1 MLMTSAKVFE
11 PNLENLTKNQYGNNH
26 LTKFIHASDIHLGS
40 HQYRNDYRA
49 NDFIFAFEEI
59 LSIAVIHRVDFLLL
73 GGDVFTSL
81 EMLPGKLTKIVN
93 LLTNFKKVTKNQIL
107 IIAIE
112 GNHDIR
118 KFSRGQ
124 KFKQRG
130 QSWLKLLA
138 SLGLII
144 LLDAD
149 VDLSPD
155 EIFKEYDFKTR
166 KGGKIRI
173 KDVIIYG
180 TRYLGQNP
188 VEYLLK
194 LKDGIEK
201 DDDLF
206 HILLQH
212 FGIKGQMEQVPGVDY
227 RRIQILKNRVNY
239 LALGHF
245 HLQFIL
251 DDWIFNPGSSEASC
265 SSDFSFK
272 RGVFLVTITK
282 NDSYT
287 KCVNKIRL
295 TNRTSRWEHIYFK
308 TEFRKKEKM
317 YEYIIQKLKKSFD
330 LDKNLNKNSSNI
342 QTPVLFLVLKGK
354 KPFYRCKIDKKEIT
368 QLVCENLPVVDVRI
382 YQKFSDF
389 LKTLDTFI

>member
-1 MLMTSAKVFE
+1 MTSANRTNIQLDNIVKVQKGG
-11 PNLENLTKNQYGNNH
+11 TS

-40 HQYRNDYRA
+40 HQYRNEDRA
-49 NDFIFAFEEI
+49 NDFISAFEEI
-59 LSIAVIHRVDFLLL
+59 LATSVLHQVDFILL

-81 EMLPGKLTKIVN
+81 EMLPGKLTRVVN
-93 LLTNFKKVTKNQIL
+93 LLNNFKNETENRIL
-107 IIAIE
+107 IVAIE

-124 KFKQRG
+124 RFKQRG

-149 VDLSPD
+149 VELPPD
-155 EIFKEYDFKTR
+155 EMFKEYDFKTR

-212 FGIKGQMEQVPGVDY
+212 FGIKGQMEQVPGVNY

-265 SSDFSFK
+265 SS
-272 RGVFLVTITK
+272 
-282 NDSYT
+282 
-287 KCVNKIRL
+287 
-295 TNRTSRWEHIYFK
+295 
-308 TEFRKKEKM
+308 
-317 YEYIIQKLKKSFD
+317 
-330 LDKNLNKNSSNI
+330 
-342 QTPVLFLVLKGK
+342 
-354 KPFYRCKIDKKEIT
+354 
-368 QLVCENLPVVDVRI
+368 
-382 YQKFSDF
+382 
-389 LKTLDTFI
+389 

>member
-1 MLMTSAKVFE
+1 MTSTNGTDIQSDALVKTHKRVAS
-11 PNLENLTKNQYGNNH
+11 

-40 HQYRNDYRA
+40 HQYRNEDRA
-49 NDFIFAFEEI
+49 NDFINAFEEI
-59 LSIAVIHRVDFLLL
+59 LTNAVLHQVDFILL

-81 EMLPGKLTKIVN
+81 EMLPGKLTRVVD
-93 LLTNFKKVTKNQIL
+93 LLNDFKYETENKIL

-118 KFSRGQ
+118 KFSKGQ
-124 KFKQRG
+124 RFKQRG

-138 SLGLII
+138 SLGLIV

-149 VDLSPD
+149 LESPPD

-166 KGGKIRI
+166 KGGKIKI

-188 VEYLLK
+188 TEHLLK
-194 LKDGIEK
+194 LRDGIMK
-201 DDDLF
+201 DDELF

-212 FGIKGQMEQVPGVDY
+212 FGIEGQMEHVPGVDY
-227 RRIQILKNRVNY
+227 RTIQKLKDRVNY

-251 DDWIFNPGSSEASC
+251 NDWIFNPGSSEATC

-272 RGVFLVTITK
+272 RGIFFVSITK
-282 NDSYT
+282 NETYT
-287 KCVNKIRL
+287 KSVKKIRL
-295 TNRTSRWEHIYFK
+295 KNRDSRWEHISFR
-308 TEFRKKEKM
+308 TEFRNKEKM
-317 YEYIIQKLKKSFD
+317 YEYIIQKLKKSFER
-330 LDKNLNKNSSNI
+330 DKNLNKNSYII
-342 QTPVLFLVLKGK
+342 QTPVLFLVLKGI
-354 KPFYRCKIDKKEIT
+354 KPFNRSKINIKELT
-368 QLVCENLPVVDVRI
+368 QIICENLPVVDVRI
-382 YQKFSDF
+382 YQKFSNF

>member
-1 MLMTSAKVFE
+1 MTSANVFE
-11 PNLENLTKNQYGNNH
+11 TILEQETENQYNNNH
-26 LTKFIHASDIHLGS
+26 SIKFIHASDIHLGS
-40 HQYRNDYRA
+40 HQYRNENRA

-59 LSIAVIHRVDFLLL
+59 LTTAVLHQVDFILL

-93 LLTNFKKVTKNQIL
+93 LLTSFKKDTKNQIL
-107 IIAIE
+107 IVAIE

-124 KFKQRG
+124 RFKQRG

-138 SLGLII
+138 SLGLMI
-144 LLDAD
+144 LLDGD
-149 VDLSPD
+149 VELPPE
-155 EIFKEYDFKTR
+155 EIFKEYDLKSR

-188 VEYLLK
+188 VEELLK
-194 LKDGIEK
+194 VKDGIEK

-206 HILLQH
+206 HVLLQH

-227 RRIQILKNRVNY
+227 RKIQILKDRVNY

-272 RGVFLVTITK
+272 RGIFLVSITK
-282 NDSYT
+282 SDTFT
-287 KCVNKIRL
+287 KCVKKIRL
-295 TNRTSRWEHIYFK
+295 ANRTSRWEHIYFK
-308 TEFRKKEKM
+308 TEFRNKEKM
-317 YEYIIQKLKKSFD
+317 YDYIIQKLKKSFD
-330 LDKNLNKNSSNI
+330 FVQNLNQNRSNI

-354 KPFYRCKIDKKEIT
+354 KPFYRCKIGKKELS
-368 QLVCENLPVVDVRI
+368 QLICENLPVVDVRI

>member
-11 PNLENLTKNQYGNNH
+11 PNLENLSKNQYGNNH

-93 LLTNFKKVTKNQIL
+93 LLTNFKRVTKNQIL

-149 VDLSPD
+149 VDLPPD

-227 RRIQILKNRVNY
+227 RRILILKNRVNY

-354 KPFYRCKIDKKEIT
+354 KPFYRCKIDKKELT
-368 QLVCENLPVVDVRI
+368 QIICENLPVVDVRI

>member
-1 MLMTSAKVFE
+1 
-11 PNLENLTKNQYGNNH
+11 
-26 LTKFIHASDIHLGS
+26 
-40 HQYRNDYRA
+40 
-49 NDFIFAFEEI
+49 
-59 LSIAVIHRVDFLLL
+59 LL

-81 EMLPGKLTKIVN
+81 EMLPGKLTRVVN
-93 LLTNFKKVTKNQIL
+93 LLNNFKNETENRIL
-107 IIAIE
+107 IVAIE

-124 KFKQRG
+124 RFKQRG

-149 VDLSPD
+149 VELPPD
-155 EIFKEYDFKTR
+155 EMFKEYDFKTR

-212 FGIKGQMEQVPGVDY
+212 FGIKGQMEQVPGVNY

-330 LDKNLNKNSSNI
+330 LDKNLNKKSSNI

-354 KPFYRCKIDKKEIT
+354 KPFYRCKIDKKELT
-368 QLVCENLPVVDVRI
+368 QIICENLPVVDVRI

>member
-1 MLMTSAKVFE
+1 MTSAKVFE
-11 PNLENLTKNQYGNNH
+11 TNLEQETQNQYGYNH
-26 LTKFIHASDIHLGS
+26 QIKFIHASDIHLGS
-40 HQYRNDYRA
+40 HQYHNDYRA

-59 LSIAVIHRVDFLLL
+59 LSLAIIHRVDFLLL

-93 LLTNFKKVTKNQIL
+93 ILTSFKKVTKNQIL

-124 KFKQRG
+124 RFKQRG

-138 SLGLII
+138 SLGLIV

-149 VDLSPD
+149 VELPPD
-155 EIFKEYDFKTR
+155 EIFKEYDFKTQ

-173 KDVIIYG
+173 KDVVVYG

-188 VEYLLK
+188 TEYLLK
-194 LKDGIEK
+194 LKDGIVK
-201 DDDLF
+201 NDDFF

-227 RRIQILKNRVNY
+227 RRIQMLKDRVNY

-251 DDWIFNPGSSEASC
+251 DDWIFNPGSSEAAC
-265 SSDFSFK
+265 SSDFSFI
-272 RGVFLVTITK
+272 RGIFLVSITK
-282 NDSYT
+282 TDTYT
-287 KCVNKIRL
+287 KSVKKIRL

-308 TEFRKKEKM
+308 TEFRSKEKM

-330 LDKNLNKNSSNI
+330 SDKNLNKNLCNI
-342 QTPVLFLVLKGK
+342 QTPVLFLLLKGK
-354 KPFYRCKIDKKEIT
+354 KPFYRCKIDKKELT
-368 QLVCENLPVVDVRI
+368 QLICENLPVVDVRI

>member
-1 MLMTSAKVFE
+1 MTSANVFE
-11 PNLENLTKNQYGNNH
+11 TNLEQETENQDGNNH
-26 LTKFIHASDIHLGS
+26 ITKFIHASDIHLGS

-59 LSIAVIHRVDFLLL
+59 LSLANFHSVDFLLL

-81 EMLPGKLTKIVN
+81 EMLPGLLTKIVN
-93 LLTNFKKVTKNQIL
+93 LLTRFKKVTKNQIL

-124 KFKQRG
+124 RFKQRG

-149 VDLSPD
+149 VELPSD
-155 EIFKEYDFKTR
+155 EIFTEYDFKTR
-166 KGGKIRI
+166 KGGKIKI

-188 VEYLLK
+188 AEDLLK
-194 LKDGIEK
+194 LKDGIKK
-201 DDDLF
+201 DDDCF

-212 FGIKGQMEQVPGVDY
+212 FGIKGQMEHVPGVNY
-227 RRIQILKNRVNY
+227 RRIQMLKDRVNY

-251 DDWIFNPGSSEASC
+251 DDWVFNPGSSEAAC
-265 SSDFSFK
+265 SSDFSFI
-272 RGVFLVTITK
+272 RGVFLVSITK
-282 NDSYT
+282 NDTFT
-287 KCVNKIRL
+287 KCVKKIRL
-295 TNRTSRWEHIYFK
+295 TNRTSRWEHIYIK
-308 TEFRKKEKM
+308 TEFRNKEKM
-317 YEYIIQKLKKSFD
+317 YDYIIQKLKKSFD
-330 LDKNLNKNSSNI
+330 LDITLNKNSSNI

-354 KPFYRCKIDKKEIT
+354 KPFYRCKIDKKELTHLI
-368 QLVCENLPVVDVRI
+368 CENLPVVDVRI
-382 YQKFSDF
+382 YQKFSNF

>member
-1 MLMTSAKVFE
+1 MTSANRTNIQLDNIVKVQKGG
-11 PNLENLTKNQYGNNH
+11 TS

-40 HQYRNDYRA
+40 HQYRNEDRA
-49 NDFIFAFEEI
+49 NDFISAFEEI
-59 LSIAVIHRVDFLLL
+59 LATSVLHQVDFILL

-81 EMLPGKLTKIVN
+81 EMLPGKLTRVVN
-93 LLTNFKKVTKNQIL
+93 LLNNFKNETENRIL
-107 IIAIE
+107 IVAIE

-124 KFKQRG
+124 RFKQRG

-149 VDLSPD
+149 VELPPD
-155 EIFKEYDFKTR
+155 EMFKEYDFKTR

-212 FGIKGQMEQVPGVDY
+212 FGIKGQMEQVPGVNY

-330 LDKNLNKNSSNI
+330 LDKNLNKKSSNI

-354 KPFYRCKIDKKEIT
+354 KPFYRCKIDKKELT
-368 QLVCENLPVVDVRI
+368 QIICENLPVVDVRI

-389 LKTLDTFI
+389 LKTLDTFF

>member
-81 EMLPGKLTKIVN
+81 EMLPGKLTRIVN

>member
-1 MLMTSAKVFE
+1 MTSTNGINIQSDNIVKAQKGV
-11 PNLENLTKNQYGNNH
+11 TS

-40 HQYRNDYRA
+40 HQYRNEDRA
-49 NDFIFAFEEI
+49 NDFIRAFEEI
-59 LSIAVIHRVDFLLL
+59 LTTADIHQVDFILL

-81 EMLPGKLTKIVN
+81 EMLPGKLTKVVN
-93 LLTNFKKVTKNQIL
+93 LLNNFKNETENQIL
-107 IIAIE
+107 IVAIE

-124 KFKQRG
+124 RFKQRG

-149 VDLSPD
+149 VELPPD
-155 EIFKEYDFKTR
+155 EMFKEYDFKTR

-188 VEYLLK
+188 EEYLLK
-194 LKDGIEK
+194 LKDGIVK

-227 RRIQILKNRVNY
+227 RRIQILKDRVNY

-251 DDWIFNPGSSEASC
+251 DDWIFNPGSSEAAC
-265 SSDFSFK
+265 SSDFSFT
-272 RGVFLVTITK
+272 RGIFLVSITQK
-282 NDSYT
+282 DTYT
-287 KCVNKIRL
+287 KCVKKIRL
-295 TNRTSRWEHIYFK
+295 TNRTNHWETLYLK
-308 TEFRKKEKM
+308 REFRTKENLHN
-317 YEYIIQKLKKSFD
+317 YVIRKLK
-330 LDKNLNKNSSNI
+330 SSCGPINNFESNPRSM
-342 QTPVLFLVLKGK
+342 QKPALFLVLKGM
-354 KPFYRCKIDKKEIT
+354 KPHYRCKINTKELTDLLIK
-368 QLVCENLPVVDVRI
+368 NLPVVDARI
-382 YQKFSDF
+382 YQKFSNF
-389 LKTLDTFI
+389 FKTIDTFM

>member
-81 EMLPGKLTKIVN
+81 EMLPGKLTRIVN

-330 LDKNLNKNSSNI
+330 LDKKLNKNSSNI

>member
-1 MLMTSAKVFE
+1 MTSANRTNIQLDNIVKVQKGGT
-11 PNLENLTKNQYGNNH
+11 N

-40 HQYRNDYRA
+40 HQYRNEDRA
-49 NDFIFAFEEI
+49 NDYIFAFEEI
-59 LSIAVIHRVDFLLL
+59 LSLAVIHRVDFLLL

-81 EMLPGKLTKIVN
+81 EMLPGKLTKIVK

-107 IIAIE
+107 IVAIE

-124 KFKQRG
+124 RFKQRG

-138 SLGLII
+138 SLGLIV

-149 VDLSPD
+149 VELPPD
-155 EIFKEYDFKTR
+155 EMFKEYDFKTL

-188 VEYLLK
+188 VEDLLK

-201 DDDLF
+201 NDDLF

-212 FGIKGQMEQVPGVDY
+212 FGIKGQMEQVPGVNY
-227 RRIQILKNRVNY
+227 RRIQILKDRVNY

-251 DDWIFNPGSSEASC
+251 EDWVYNPGSSEAAC
-265 SSDFSFK
+265 STDFSFK

-282 NDSYT
+282 NDTYT

-317 YEYIIQKLKKSFD
+317 YEYITQKLKKSFD
-330 LDKNLNKNSSNI
+330 LDKNLNKNPSNI